1 MPEMFKSSS
10 AAWAA
15 VMRPTVWSTRATAM
29 PSLYIRAVWM
39 MSYRAMVPS
48 RSFWNSFFTSPVS
61 APERRRKAAASKV
74 RLPVRMVN
82 CLVSRVMPA
91 NRASASI
98 FSRSAGSSRYWDS
111 SVTSSLAEEA

>member
-1 MPEMFKSSS
+1 MPALTIF
-10 AAWAA
+10 AF
-15 VMRPTVWSTRATAM
+15 
-29 PSLYIRAVWM
+29 WM
-39 MSYRAMVPS
+39 MSYLAIMPS

-82 CLVSRVMPA
+82 CLVSSTMPA
-91 NRASASI
+91 SRASASVL
-98 FSRSAGSSRYWDS
+98 SRSAGSSRYCSS